1 MHTSFEV
8 TITTSGSQLLGKSLT
23 LQCFPSSSTLFSY
36 TWMRCNN
43 QTIISSNSS
52 VTFNPL
58 QLSHQ
63 GCYICHV
70 KVHKLVKRRT
80 IDIKVVTDP
89 SKLRT
94 SSQKILCPTDLFM
107 VQFNCDNCKQD
118 IKPSTKYHEHS
129 NL

>member
-1 MHTSFEV
+1 MNTSFEV
-8 TITTSGSQLLGKSLT
+8 IIMTNGSQFLGKSLT
-23 LQCFPSSSTLFSY
+23 LQCFPSSSTLFSN

-63 GCYICHV
+63 GCYICNV
-70 KVHKLVKRRT
+70 KVHKLVKKRT

-94 SSQKILCPTDLFM
+94 SLKKMLCPTDLFL
-107 VQFNCDNCKQD
+107 VQFNCNYCKQD
-118 IKPSTKYHEHS
+118 IKLSTKYHEHS